1 MSKADYEVTR
11 VWAGVELG
19 QVVSLKEPVHPALVA
34 NIRKVGSV
42 KATPAAKVLEAAQ
55 AEAAKVL
62 EAAQA
67 EAAEII
73 KAATAEAEKVV
84 TEAHAQAAALLKK

>member
-34 NIRKVGSV
+34 NVRKVGSV
-42 KATPAAKVLEAAQ
+42 KATPAAKVI
-55 AEAAKVL
+55 